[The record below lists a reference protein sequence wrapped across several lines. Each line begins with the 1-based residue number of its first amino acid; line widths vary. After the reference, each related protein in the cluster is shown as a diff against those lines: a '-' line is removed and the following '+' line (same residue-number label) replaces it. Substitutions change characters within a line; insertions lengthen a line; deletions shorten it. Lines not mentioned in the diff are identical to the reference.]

1 MMASGFVAALFSSSG
16 GCISGSLMGWCC
28 FGLVW
33 FSMECFLIS
42 DSSTG
47 AMVLGLRGDR
57 SGDSGSRS
65 NGTRPFSVTLGC
77 FVLEALLVDRVFP
90 LVVVRSIGVGLVT
103 RAFFPLRVETIVGC
117 CLLLLLCFFEL
128 VRFSVRCLLLVIS
141 AVPRLLV

>member
-1 MMASGFVAALFSSSG
+1 
-16 GCISGSLMGWCC
+16 
-28 FGLVW
+28 
-33 FSMECFLIS
+33 
-42 DSSTG
+42 
-47 AMVLGLRGDR
+47 
-57 SGDSGSRS
+57 
-65 NGTRPFSVTLGC
+65 
-77 FVLEALLVDRVFP
+77 VDRVFP